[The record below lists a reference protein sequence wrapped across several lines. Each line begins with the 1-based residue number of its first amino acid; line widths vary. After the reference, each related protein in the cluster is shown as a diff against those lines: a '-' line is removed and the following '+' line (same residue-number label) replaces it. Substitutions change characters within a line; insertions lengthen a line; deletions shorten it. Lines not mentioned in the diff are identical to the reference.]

1 MIKFYI
7 QIITSWIDVDLASL
21 AYIAF
26 MDGVLNSTWFCF
38 LKMRMVH
45 TMLLNIYRKNVF
57 TDLMQYMDFTDIF
70 NDLYK
75 AEESPQASDKEG
87 KVLFEL
93 KYLELGM

>member
-1 MIKFYI
+1 M
-7 QIITSWIDVDLASL
+7 DLASL
-21 AYIAF
+21 PYIAF

-38 LKMRMVH
+38 LEMGKVH
-45 TMLLNIYRKNVF
+45 TMLLYTKKKNVF

-87 KVLFEL
+87 KVCFEL
-93 KYLELGM
+93 KYLELGT